1 VLVYELASSH
11 SDIEILRDEVAVIG
25 HHHANVKYFD
35 VVFYSV
41 CLSIV
46 HPARW
51 LEMLVR
57 GRHDL
62 NRIFRD
68 VLAGQQIWCWN
79 RRMYNSMVFYVK
91 SLLSSAL
98 LAVSLNGAVR
108 TLTPVDISAR

>member
-1 VLVYELASSH
+1 VLVCELASSH

-35 VVFYSV
+35 VVFYS
-41 CLSIV
+41 
-46 HPARW
+46 
-51 LEMLVR
+51 R